1 MIIRF
6 LPGVVVW
13 LLMGGAVRCGVAQVA
28 PAAGGDS
35 EPGFAAALLVQQLVL
50 GLAVSGFLLLL
61 VRRVGP
67 WGRRPASQPAS
78 PAEGGQLASIIN
90 TLDEGLLLLDENRRV
105 LVANVCISRLLGL
118 PVAELTGHLMEELA
132 QQRPLVA
139 KLLPYLEVPAAQRP
153 PTMPVVSLPQPD
165 GAAHYQLLL
174 TEVPLRSEAA
184 TKPVTPGT
192 LLTLRDVSDYR
203 QLDQVKWRFLT
214 TVSQELHTPLSRMQL
229 SLLRLQDGKAG
240 PLTPEQHN
248 IAYTLS
254 RDNKHLLKVVHE
266 LLDVSQ
272 LETDTIQLNFQAAHL
287 HEIVQFVVATIR
299 PQLQPKR
306 LVLDVQVPPDLP
318 TVRADIEKTTWVLL
332 SLLANAIRYAHLQ
345 DTLHIRASLLPT
357 GQHLQVSVQD
367 QGPGIAP
374 ELRERIFQR
383 FTQLPTQGGSGLGLS
398 IAREF
403 VASQGGR
410 LWVESEVGAGSTFSF
425 TLPVVREG

>member
-1 MIIRF
+1 MSIRF
-6 LPGVVVW
+6 LPGVVGW
-13 LLMGGAVRCGVAQVA
+13 LLMGGAVRCGIVQVA
-28 PAAGGDS
+28 PVAGGDS
-35 EPGFAAALLVQQLVL
+35 QPGFAAALLVQQLVL

-61 VRRVGP
+61 MRRVGP
-67 WGRRPASQPAS
+67 WGRRPASQPAP
-78 PAEGGQLASIIN
+78 PAEAGLLASIVDA
-90 TLDEGLLLLDENRRV
+90 LDEGLLLLDENHRV
-105 LVANVCISRLLGL
+105 LLANPVSSRLLGL
-118 PVAELTGHLMEELA
+118 PAADLAGRSLHDLA
-132 QQRPLVA
+132 QQNPLAA
-139 KLLPYLEVPAAQRP
+139 KLLPHLSQAAAGQEP
-153 PTMPVVSLPQPD
+153 GPVLTLPQP
-165 GAAHYQLLL
+165 GGEASYQLLAREI
-174 TEVPLRSEAA
+174 TAFHEATRKMA
-184 TKPVTPGT
+184 PVGM

-214 TVSQELHTPLSRMQL
+214 TVSQELHTPLSRMQF
-229 SLLRLQDGKAG
+229 SLLRLQDGKSG

-248 IAYTLS
+248 IAYTLA

-272 LETDTIQLNFQAAHL
+272 LETGTIQLNFQAAHL

-318 TVRADIEKTTWVLL
+318 AVRADIEKTTWVLL
-332 SLLANAIRYAHLQ
+332 SLLANAIRYAHMQ
-345 DTLHIRASLLPT
+345 DTLRIRASLLPT

-383 FTQLPTQGGSGLGLS
+383 FTQLPSQGSSGLGLS

-410 LWVESEVGAGSTFSF
+410 LWVESELGTGSTFSF
-425 TLPVVREG
+425 TLPVMREE

>member
-35 EPGFAAALLVQQLVL
+35 QPGFATALLIQQLVL
-50 GLAVSGFLLLL
+50 GLAVSGFLLL
-61 VRRVGP
+61 VARRIGP
-67 WGRRPASQPAS
+67 WVRRPASQPAL
-78 PAEGGQLASIIN
+78 PAEGSRLASIID

-105 LVANVCISRLLGL
+105 LVTNACMSRLLGL
-118 PVAELTGHLMEELA
+118 PVAELTGRRLEELA

-139 KLLPYLEVPAAQRP
+139 KLLPHLEVPAAQRP
-153 PTMPVVSLPQPD
+153 SAMPVVSISQP
-165 GAAHYQLLL
+165 GGEAHYQLLL
-174 TEVPLRSEAA
+174 TEVPMLKEA
-184 TKPVTPGT
+184 TKPATMGM

-240 PLTPEQHN
+240 SLTPEQHN
-248 IAYTLS
+248 IAYTLA

-272 LETDTIQLNFQAAHL
+272 LETGTIQLNFQAAHL

-332 SLLANAIRYAHLQ
+332 SLLANAIRYAHMQ
-345 DTLHIRASLLPT
+345 DTLRIRASLLPT

-383 FTQLPTQGGSGLGLS
+383 FTQLPSQGGSGLGLS